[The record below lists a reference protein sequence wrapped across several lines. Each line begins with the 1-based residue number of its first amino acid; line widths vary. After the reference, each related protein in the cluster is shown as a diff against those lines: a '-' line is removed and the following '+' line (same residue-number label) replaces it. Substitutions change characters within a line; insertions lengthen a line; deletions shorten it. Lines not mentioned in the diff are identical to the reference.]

1 MTINRMNLGRALCT
15 MALATASLAQAAP
28 MSRPDYQA
36 GKARLDA
43 TYKMDKAACDALA
56 ANAKD
61 ICMEQ
66 AKGRDRVAQAEL
78 EYGYTGKAADQNRI
92 AVVRAESDYAV
103 AREKCDDL
111 AGNAKDV
118 CIKEAKAGEVRAL
131 SDAKIEKKV
140 GVMIDDAARDT
151 MDADYK
157 VAAEKCDA
165 LSGAD
170 KSACMVAAKAQ
181 FGKR

>member
-1 MTINRMNLGRALCT
+1 MTNTRTNLGRVLCT
-15 MALATASLAQAAP
+15 MALAAASVTQAAP
-28 MSRPDYQA
+28 MSKPDYQA
-36 GKARLDA
+36 GKARIEADF
-43 TYKMDKAACDALA
+43 KRDKAACHALK

-66 AKGRDRVAQAEL
+66 AKARDKVGQAEL
-78 EYGYTGKAADQNRI
+78 EYGYTGKTADQNRI
-92 AVVRAESDYAV
+92 AVVRAETDYAV

-118 CIKEAKAGEVRAL
+118 CVKEAKAVEVRAM
-131 SDAKIEKKV
+131 SAARIDKKV
-140 GVMIDDAARDT
+140 DVMINDAARDT

-165 LSGAD
+165 MSGDA
-170 KSACMVAAKAQ
+170 KSACIDAARAQ